1 MVRPKFL
8 SCVSYPAI
16 PILAALSK
24 LVSSDPETSGILDFP
39 EKIAIHSCSGFE
51 GIDEKPRICKGQ
63 NRISRPKNWE
73 EIMISEKNLVSL
85 ETPTPL
91 LG

>member
-24 LVSSDPETSGILDFP
+24 LIPPAPETSAILDFP

-51 GIDEKPRICKGQ
+51 GIDEKPRI
-63 NRISRPKNWE
+63 
-73 EIMISEKNLVSL
+73 
-85 ETPTPL
+85 
-91 LG
+91 